1 MRRLLLLIV
10 LVAILAFAFV
20 YLRRGGAQSVPEVPA
35 ALGEVKE
42 KLGEVGD
49 RLKGTKT
56 QGSVKAALELNR
68 DLQPYDFDVDADS
81 NGVVTLKGELPRED
95 LRTLAGQVAAAVPDV
110 TRVDN
115 QVRVNAQAPA
125 PAPDA
130 GRTVGENLDDKAVEA
145 KVSLAFSLNRDLKG
159 TDVKVDAFKRAVTL
173 SGQVAT
179 PAQRQ
184 LAVAIAQRTTGVQS
198 VTDRMAVS
206 GAAPAAASPAA
217 GAPTAADPAM
227 RAAAA
232 QSALRANG
240 SLAAYQLRVAVEG
253 DRLVLRGQVKT
264 PAEKDL
270 AGALAREAVGTPVD
284 NEIQIQIGSGP
295 PATL

>member
-20 YLRRGGAQSVPEVPA
+20 YLRRGGTQSVNMPDVP

-49 RLKGTKT
+49 KLQGTKV

-95 LRTLAGQVAAAVPDV
+95 LKTLAGRVAAAVPDV
-110 TRVDN
+110 TRLDN
-115 QVRVNAQAPA
+115 QVRVNPQVAAPG
-125 PAPDA
+125 P
-130 GRTVGENLDDKAVEA
+130 GGERTVGENLDDKTLEA
-145 KVSLAFSLNRDLKG
+145 KVNLAFTLNKDLKG
-159 TDVKVDAFKRAVTL
+159 TDVKVAAFKRAVTL

-184 LAVAIAQRTTGVQS
+184 LAVAIAQQTTGVQS
-198 VTDRMAVS
+198 VTDTIAVS
-206 GAAPAAASPAA
+206 GASVAASPATGDAGSRA
-217 GAPTAADPAM
+217 GAV
-227 RAAAA
+227 

-240 SLAAYQLRVAVEG
+240 SLAAYDLRVAAEG

-264 PAEKDL
+264 SVEKDL
-270 AGALAREAVGTPVD
+270 AGALAREAAGAPVD
-284 NEIQIQIGSGP
+284 NQIQIGS
-295 PATL
+295 

>member
-10 LVAILAFAFV
+10 LVAILALAFV
-20 YLRRGGAQSVPEVPA
+20 YLRGGGTQSVPQVPA

-49 RLKGTKT
+49 KLKGTKT

-68 DLQPYDFDVDADS
+68 DLQPYDFDIDADS

-115 QVRVNAQAPA
+115 QLRVNAQAAA
-125 PAPDA
+125 PPPDA
-130 GRTVGENLDDKAVEA
+130 GRSVGENLDDKALQA

-159 TDVKVDAFKRAVTL
+159 TDITVDAFKRAVTL

-184 LAVAIAQRTTGVQS
+184 LAVAIAQQTTGVQS
-198 VTDRMAVS
+198 VTDRIAVS
-206 GAAPAAASPAA
+206 GAAASPAA
-217 GAPTAADPAM
+217 GVPPAADPAA
-227 RAAAA
+227 RAGTA
-232 QSALRANG
+232 QSALRGNS
-240 SLAAYQLRVAVEG
+240 SLAAYGLRVDAEG

-270 AGALAREAVGTPVD
+270 AGALAREAAGTPVD
-284 NEIQIQIGSGP
+284 NQIQIQIGSGP

>member
-20 YLRRGGAQSVPEVPA
+20 YLRRGGPQSVNMPDVP

-49 RLKGTKT
+49 KLQGTKV

-95 LRTLAGQVAAAVPDV
+95 LKTLAGRVAAAVPDV
-110 TRVDN
+110 TRLDN
-115 QVRVNAQAPA
+115 QVRVNPQVAASGP
-125 PAPDA
+125 
-130 GRTVGENLDDKAVEA
+130 GGERTVGENLDDKTLEA
-145 KVSLAFSLNRDLKG
+145 KVNLAFTLNKDLKG
-159 TDVKVDAFKRAVTL
+159 TDVKVAAFKRAVTL

-184 LAVAIAQRTTGVQS
+184 LAVAIAQQTTGVQS
-198 VTDRMAVS
+198 VTDTIAVS
-206 GAAPAAASPAA
+206 GASVASSPAA
-217 GAPTAADPAM
+217 GDDGS
-227 RAAAA
+227 RAGAV

-240 SLAAYQLRVAVEG
+240 SLAAYDLRVAAEG

-264 PAEKDL
+264 SVEKDL
-270 AGALAREAVGTPVD
+270 AGALAREAAGAPVD
-284 NEIQIQIGSGP
+284 NQIQIGS
-295 PATL
+295 

>member
-20 YLRRGGAQSVPEVPA
+20 YLRRGGPQNVPQVPA

-49 RLKGTKT
+49 KLKGTKT

-81 NGVVTLKGELPRED
+81 NGVVTLKGELPREE
-95 LRTLAGQVAAAVPDV
+95 LRTLAGQVAAAVPEV

-125 PAPDA
+125 PGPDA
-130 GRTVGENLDDKAVEA
+130 GRTVGENLDDKTLEA

-159 TDVKVDAFKRAVTL
+159 TDIKVDAFKRAVTL

-184 LAVAIAQRTTGVQS
+184 LAVGIAQQTTGVQS
-198 VTDRMAVS
+198 VTDRIAVS
-206 GAAPAAASPAA
+206 GASSPASPVG
-217 GAPTAADPAM
+217 GAPSDADPAA
-227 RAAAA
+227 RAAVA
-232 QSALRANG
+232 QSTLRGNA
-240 SLAAYQLRVAVEG
+240 SLAAYDLRVATEG
-253 DRLVLRGQVKT
+253 GRLVLRGQVKT
-264 PAEKDL
+264 SAEKDL
-270 AGALAREAVGTPVD
+270 AGALAREAAGAPVE
-284 NEIQIQIGSGP
+284 NQIQIETRT

>member
-20 YLRRGGAQSVPEVPA
+20 YLRGGGTQGASVPSVP

-49 RLKGTKT
+49 KLKGTKV

-95 LRTLAGQVAAAVPDV
+95 LKTLAGRVAAAVPDV
-110 TRVDN
+110 TRLDN
-115 QVRVNAQAPA
+115 QVRVNPQAA
-125 PAPDA
+125 VA
-130 GRTVGENLDDKAVEA
+130 GPGGERTVGENLDDKTLEA
-145 KVSLAFSLNRDLKG
+145 KVSLAFSLNKDLKG
-159 TDVKVDAFKRAVTL
+159 TDVKVDAFKRAITL

-179 PAQRQ
+179 PEQRQ
-184 LAVAIAQRTTGVQS
+184 LAVGIAQQTTGVQS
-198 VTDRMAVS
+198 VTDRIAVS
-206 GAAPAAASPAA
+206 GASSASSPAA
-217 GAPTAADPAM
+217 SGDAGSRAGAV
-227 RAAAA
+227 
-232 QSALRANG
+232 QSALRANS
-240 SLAAYQLRVAVEG
+240 SLAAYDLRVAAEG

-264 PAEKDL
+264 LVEKDL
-270 AGALAREAVGTPVD
+270 AGALAREAAGAPVD
-284 NEIQIQIGSGP
+284 NQIQIGS
-295 PATL
+295 